1 MMTPESC
8 DLTEL
13 RSMAMKKAQ
22 EKRRQLRDL
31 GIPVSGETFGD
42 LYKVSYEEAR
52 AKCGAASDELTEEQ
66 MAKLKQICPPCA
78 SRFKVKKTEPNP

>member
-1 MMTPESC
+1 MTPERC

-22 EKRRQLRDL
+22 EKRRELQKL

-42 LYKVSYEEAR
+42 LFKVSYEEAR
-52 AKCGAASDELTEEQ
+52 AECGAASDELTEEQ
-66 MAKLKQICPPCA
+66 MAKLRKICPPCA
-78 SRFKVKKTEPNP
+78 KRFKVKKPESNL

>member
-1 MMTPESC
+1 MTPEKC

-22 EKRRQLRDL
+22 EKRRELQKH

-42 LYKVSYEEAR
+42 LFKVSYEEAK
-52 AKCGAASDELTEEQ
+52 AKCSAVSSELTEKQ
-66 MAKLKQICPPCA
+66 MAELRKICEPCA
-78 SRFKVKKTEPNP
+78 KRFTIKKPSSNL

>member
-1 MMTPESC
+1 MDPETC

-22 EKRRQLRDL
+22 EKRIELRKL

-42 LYKVSYEEAR
+42 LLKVSYEEAR
-52 AKCGAASDELTEEQ
+52 EECGAASHELSREQ
-66 MAKLKQICPPCA
+66 MDKLQKICAPCVK
-78 SRFKVKKTEPNP
+78 RFTLKKT